1 MFEQQLL
8 LLEFL
13 SARQNIRDEKFKD
26 SLQNWKLLQLVKPE
40 PNSHQLKTLTPM
52 NDQDRISPYNN
63 NTTSSRPVINE
74 NEEKYQLG
82 DYKWIQYQILQ
93 TNITRTAWL
102 TVWRIT
108 CKILGVNP
116 LTPKISLAI
125 LLTTAKQFSLHW
137 FGEFVIYSINNPSLV
152 CMILYRYCKE
162 KFCLLQPLCL
172 PQYYIVQHFNCLV
185 I

>member
-1 MFEQQLL
+1 MNPLNLSSYFKSCLNSSFL

-40 PNSHQLKTLTPM
+40 PNSHQLKTLTPT

-108 CKILGVNP
+108 CEILGVNP
-116 LTPKISLAI
+116 LTPKISLAN

-137 FGEFVIYSINNPSLV
+137 FGEFVIYSISNP
-152 CMILYRYCKE
+152 IIDIFLYSHH
-162 KFCLLQPLCL
+162 LSA
-172 PQYYIVQHFNCLV
+172 
-185 I
+185 